1 MKRLIL
7 TENQIKNVIDSII
20 NEQKV
25 LSKKTET
32 KPSKVYN
39 ISNSFA
45 SGQYKLTNT
54 KDIIDAMNSINSEIE
69 GFSDNQ
75 KFIITIESSESAV
88 PPPKGMAVGDL
99 SRLRGEAVKDF
110 LKNGNYVPEGAN
122 VEFKNLDKGM
132 QGPDWDP
139 KKGKDW
145 VEYKKNQYVTLSLQI
160 IGSRTV
166 TTICNF
172 EENKSGGVARVEDD
186 FVGYTKTFDIK
197 SLPNGTKLKIMFA
210 PHQMADMLVVQSGKN
225 NISTGFV
232 SNSPKSPQVNAS
244 VATALYYGYKGKI
257 PTYFPGN
264 IMELDKEDAN
274 IIFANT
280 TMEGFKNLF
289 GHVMPSQY
297 FNWSKNI
304 FMNSVK
310 LFTFRTPS
318 INQTNNDDP
327 DFKKFNPSNDGS
339 IAIVIPKDDSTT
351 SLTVKVYSPVGG
363 TIWSLGATCL

>member
-1 MKRLIL
+1 MKKIIIS
-7 TENQIKNVIDSII
+7 EDQIRRIIDNII

-25 LSKKTET
+25 LSRTTET
-32 KPSKVYN
+32 RPSKVYN

-54 KDIIDAMNSINSEIE
+54 KDIIAAMESINKEIE

-75 KFIITIESSESAV
+75 KFVITIESSESAV

-99 SRLRGEAVKDF
+99 SRLRGEAVNNF
-110 LKNGNYVPEGAN
+110 LKSGNYVPEGAN

-172 EENKSGGVARVEDD
+172 EENKSGGVARIEDD
-186 FVGYTKTFDIK
+186 FVGYTKTFDIS
-197 SLPNGTKLKIMFA
+197 SLPNGTKLKVMFA
-210 PHQMADMLVVQSGKN
+210 PKSMPDMLVVQAGKN

-232 SNSPKSPQVNAS
+232 SNAPTSPFNNAAL
-244 VATALYYGYKGKI
+244 ATALYYGYKGKI
-257 PTYFPGN
+257 PPYYPTD
-264 IMELDKEDAN
+264 IVQLEKEDAKQ
-274 IIFANT
+274 IFARA
-280 TMEGFKNLF
+280 TMEGMKNYF
-289 GHVMPSQY
+289 GHIMPAQY
-297 FNWSKNI
+297 FNWSKDI

-310 LFTFRTPS
+310 MYTFAKNS
-318 INQTNNDDP
+318 VKQTNNDDP
-327 DFKKFNPSNDGS
+327 DFKKFNPSNDGAT
-339 IAIVIPKDDSTT
+339 AIVVIKDESTT

>member
-1 MKRLIL
+1 MKKIIIS
-7 TENQIKNVIDSII
+7 EDQIRRIIDNII

-25 LSKKTET
+25 LSRTTET

-54 KDIIDAMNSINSEIE
+54 KEIIAAMQAINGEIE
-69 GFSDNQ
+69 GFTDNQ
-75 KFIITIESSESAV
+75 KFVITIESSESAV

-99 SRLRGEAVKDF
+99 SRLRGEAVKNF
-110 LKNGNYVPEGAN
+110 LKGGNYVPEGAN

-132 QGPDWDP
+132 QGPEWDP

-172 EENKSGGVARVEDD
+172 EENKSGGVARIEDD
-186 FVGYTKTFDIK
+186 FVGYTKTFDIS
-197 SLPNGTKLKIMFA
+197 SLPNGTKLKVMFA
-210 PHQMADMLVVQSGKN
+210 PHSMPDMLVVQSGKK

-232 SNSPKSPQVNAS
+232 SNAPTSPFNNAS
-244 VATALYYGYKGKI
+244 LATALYYGYKGKI
-257 PTYFPGN
+257 PPHFPSK
-264 IMELDKEDAN
+264 IVQLDKEDAKQ
-274 IIFANT
+274 IFARSSVQDLQ
-280 TMEGFKNLF
+280 KYF
-289 GHVMPSQY
+289 GHVMPAEY
-297 FNWSKNI
+297 FNWNYNI

-310 LFTFRTPS
+310 IYTFAEQS
-318 INQTNNDDP
+318 IKLTNNDDP
-327 DFKKFNPSNDGS
+327 DFKKFNPSNNG
-339 IAIVIPKDDSTT
+339 AVAVVITKDESTT

-363 TIWSLGATCL
+363 TVWSLGATCL